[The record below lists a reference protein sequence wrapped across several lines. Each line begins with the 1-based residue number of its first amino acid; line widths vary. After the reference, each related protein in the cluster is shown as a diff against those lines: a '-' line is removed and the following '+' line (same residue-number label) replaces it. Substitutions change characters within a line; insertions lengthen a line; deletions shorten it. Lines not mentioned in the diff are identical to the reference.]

1 MLDARHCFN
10 RVHLRADASVY
21 SQFSFGLK
29 STSPSKTQ
37 LTVLIKSRTNKT
49 DKPGKEAGGVAEMGM
64 QEAQGS
70 TLSPTVLGVLCN
82 GSDSRPKEDHGR
94 CGPLMETKA
103 SDAHQ

>member
-1 MLDARHCFN
+1 M
-10 RVHLRADASVY
+10 
-21 SQFSFGLK
+21 
-29 STSPSKTQ
+29 
-37 LTVLIKSRTNKT
+37 LIKSRTNKT

-94 CGPLMETKA
+94 CAPLMETKA
-103 SDAHQ
+103 SDAHQWREGVSVATLALVLTHHAGLSSLVARTNPK